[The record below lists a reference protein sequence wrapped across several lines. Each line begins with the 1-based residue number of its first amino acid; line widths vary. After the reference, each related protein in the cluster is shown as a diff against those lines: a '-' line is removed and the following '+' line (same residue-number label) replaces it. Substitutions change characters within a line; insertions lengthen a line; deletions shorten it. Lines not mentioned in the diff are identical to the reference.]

1 MSTTALYALIG
12 FAVLAFLGAL
22 LLLVSVGAY
31 RALSRPKPV
40 KRSTPVPIAPIQ
52 YSEPIA
58 DPARQAI
65 ELLRQ
70 VEIEETARRY
80 RQGAGRRGLSDMAGT
95 VDAANTPEIQVAVTT
110 APTPKETP

>member
-1 MSTTALYALIG
+1 MSTTAIYALIG
-12 FAVLAFLGAL
+12 FATLAFVGAL
-22 LLLVSVGAY
+22 LLLVGVGAY

-40 KRSTPVPIAPIQ
+40 KRAAPAPPPLVQ

-110 APTPKETP
+110 APTPKEAP